1 MAEPCSK
8 RFSISIVAGEK
19 ACVIIIQSTQLTHN
33 ISVDDIGEGRTLTIL
48 FSYNVGKPKRT
59 VFASSYTKARSG
71 AGFVGTPPDLGA
83 RSFSRQPDNSLDPEE
98 VAFAEFTVEIPPYE
112 REEGAIGN
120 EVYTITIWL
129 RGTNERILVD
139 GNPPP
144 NLDPPNPQ

>member
-8 RFSISIVAGEK
+8 RFSISIVAGEVR
-19 ACVIIIQSTQLTHN
+19 CVVIIQSTQLTHN
-33 ISVDDIGEGRTLTIL
+33 ISVDDLEQGRTLTIL

-71 AGFVGTPPDLGA
+71 FVGTPPDLGV
-83 RSFSRQPDNSLDPEE
+83 RGFSRQPDNSLDPEE
-98 VAFAEFTVEIPPYE
+98 VDFAEFTVEIPPYE
-112 REEGAIGN
+112 REEGAIGD

-129 RGTNERILVD
+129 RGANERILVD

-144 NLDPPNPQ
+144 NLEPANPQ